1 MKDDLTVPVSFT
13 IEGKNSKL
21 GSYAIVIDVPA
32 NEVAGESNPNTGAES
47 VVGVVAALAVV
58 SVATAAAVSLKK

>member
-1 MKDDLTVPVSFT
+1 MTADLTENVKFVV
-13 IEGKNSKL
+13 EGENQKL
-21 GSYAIVIDVPA
+21 GYYTLTLEVPA
-32 NEVAGESNPNTGAES
+32 NESGEANPNTGAES

>member
-1 MKDDLTVPVSFT
+1 MTADLTEDVEFT
-13 IEGKNSKL
+13 VKGENAKL
-21 GSYAIVIDVPA
+21 GQYKVVLEVPA
-32 NEVAGESNPNTGAES
+32 AEAGEANPNTGAEA